1 MAVTGLPFQR
11 RGNGLYHPT
20 TRAGKMAAWVNNKHD
35 GVGRPPLDR
44 PLGLRPGLTSEQLW
58 ISGWRMPT
66 RILSSI
72 EALPSRKIS
81 GRPTGCHSI
90 LDPPTAGLRLWNKR
104 ARARRRELSVMP
116 CHSSVPWA
124 SLRSSVAFGSGR
136 AGGST
141 AKRNRRVTEW
151 VANRVAGFALS
162 VAKMKKKPTRAM
174 TARAIGV
181 TVL

>member
-20 TRAGKMAAWVNNKHD
+20 TRAGKMVAWVNNKHD

-44 PLGLRPGLTSEQLW
+44 PLGLRLDLTSEQLW

-81 GRPTGCHSI
+81 GRPRDGT
-90 LDPPTAGLRLWNKR
+90 
-104 ARARRRELSVMP
+104 LSSTHP
-116 CHSSVPWA
+116 QPAFASGTKGQGQGEGNFRSCRSSVPWA

-136 AGGST
+136 AGGNR
-141 AKRNRRVTEW
+141 AKKHRRVTEG
-151 VANRVAGFALS
+151 VANRVAGFTLS
-162 VAKMKKKPTRAM
+162 VAKMKKTTRAM